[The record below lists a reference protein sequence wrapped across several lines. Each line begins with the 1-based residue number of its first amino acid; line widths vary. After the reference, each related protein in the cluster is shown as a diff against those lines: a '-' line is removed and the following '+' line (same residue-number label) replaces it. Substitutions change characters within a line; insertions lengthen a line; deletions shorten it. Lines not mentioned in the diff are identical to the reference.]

1 MIEEYENWNL
11 EEIVNF
17 LINENSSIQKIYL
30 FGSRGYDTGSLRSDI
45 DILVIS
51 EKAIGD
57 LPLRDNIHHVYPP
70 LDLFISTDN
79 KTARSLANGSVLN
92 LRSNYTDIV
101 EQIEGKL
108 LWDKQNNFN
117 ENISRYRIQKTKKN
131 IDFRMTIIPNPDNS
145 LHDDLNKCLNKI
157 TNTGFRPFFSGKN
170 VLEISQ
176 TIINM
181 IKDTFVKPNL
191 FAKKAHSFSF
201 DLLKINREY
210 DFQNLIQL
218 ILRPVFPS
226 IQPEPVQIKI
236 DNNNKIADFSIY
248 DNKIIIEAKYI
259 YDTSSKNSVLKT
271 INGLADFYSTN
282 SNVKSII
289 FLVLYNPD
297 VQLDRVQ
304 LEGKFSNYS
313 SNNLPI
319 YISFIENIYK

>member
-1 MIEEYENWNL
+1 ML
-11 EEIVNF
+11 
-17 LINENSSIQKIYL
+17 
-30 FGSRGYDTGSLRSDI
+30 
-45 DILVIS
+45 
-51 EKAIGD
+51 
-57 LPLRDNIHHVYPP
+57 
-70 LDLFISTDN
+70 
-79 KTARSLANGSVLN
+79 
-92 LRSNYTDIV
+92 
-101 EQIEGKL
+101 
-108 LWDKQNNFN
+108 
-117 ENISRYRIQKTKKN
+117 
-131 IDFRMTIIPNPDNS
+131 
-145 LHDDLNKCLNKI
+145 
-157 TNTGFRPFFSGKN
+157 
-170 VLEISQ
+170 
-176 TIINM
+176 
-181 IKDTFVKPNL
+181 
-191 FAKKAHSFSF
+191 KKANSFSF